1 MIMEKIEQKI
11 ALAKRVLVVAIV
23 NDEIKDWAAYIDAV
37 PGVSHDKE
45 KDEVGRTGTK
55 ISFQLAKVIFPG
67 VAREY
72 KWRD

>member
-1 MIMEKIEQKI
+1 MMTEKIIQKCS
-11 ALAKRVLVVAIV
+11 LDKRVIAVAIV

-37 PGVSHDKE
+37 PGVSHDRE

-55 ISFQLAKVIFPG
+55 LSYQLAKVLFPG

>member
-1 MIMEKIEQKI
+1 MSEKIVRRI
-11 ALAKRVLVVAIV
+11 ALSKRVLAIAIV

-37 PGVSHDKE
+37 PGVSHDRE

-55 ISFQLAKVIFPG
+55 LSFQLAKVLFPE
-67 VAREY
+67 VARDH

>member
-1 MIMEKIEQKI
+1 MEKIEQKI
-11 ALAKRVLVVAIV
+11 ALAKRVLVVAVV